1 MELNNVFDLFIEPS
15 FNQVK
20 KHKDDY
26 FFNLENIELTAS
38 VSTMQLQNLSSQSF
52 PSRVMQILEVDD
64 QLNNSKNELMTH
76 VVNQNIFINENLT
89 NILDQKSKII
99 RDLLVT
105 EQAYLFDLDVWQTV
119 SLIFTKLYKQK

>member
-26 FFNLENIELTAS
+26 FFNLENITAS